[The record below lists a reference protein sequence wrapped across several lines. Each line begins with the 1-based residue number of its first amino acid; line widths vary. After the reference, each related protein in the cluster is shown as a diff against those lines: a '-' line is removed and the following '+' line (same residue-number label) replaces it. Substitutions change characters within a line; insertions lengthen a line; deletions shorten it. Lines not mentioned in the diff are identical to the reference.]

1 MLPASVL
8 ERFTATRGVRFDFS
22 QLGKR
27 GAVRVPLRFPALV
40 YPADSG
46 QVGQPVRVT
55 LKDISLTGVGV
66 LLPQRVRV
74 PRTWL
79 LCLGPQPMT
88 TRRSLVLR
96 CETARAVQAGPWLW
110 LLGGVIDAMLLPEQT
125 LSVGS
130 AVQTYRWLATRE
142 DTPADP
148 LLTAS
153 PARTHPAASAPATD
167 GPDAAAVGPD
177 GEMATAPG
185 GGTVAA

>member
-27 GAVRVPLRFPALV
+27 GAVRVPLRLPALV
-40 YPADSG
+40 YPADNG
-46 QVGQPVRVT
+46 QVGQPVRVR
-55 LKDISLTGVGV
+55 LKDISLTGVGA
-66 LLPQRVRV
+66 LLPRRVRV

-79 LCLGPQPMT
+79 MCLGPQPMT

-96 CETARAVQAGPWLW
+96 CETTRAVQAGPWLW
-110 LLGGVIDAMLLPEQT
+110 LLGGVIDAMLLPGQT

-130 AVQTYRWLATRE
+130 ALQTYRWLATRE

-148 LLTAS
+148 LLTAA
-153 PARTHPAASAPATD
+153 PARTPTAMSTPATD
-167 GPDAAAVGPD
+167 GPDASAAGAD
-177 GEMATAPG
+177 GGLATAPG
-185 GGTVAA
+185 GGTAAA